1 MRLEGKVALITGAG
15 AGIGRAAAELF
26 AREGARVAVAD
37 YDAAA
42 AESTCAAIAAQGS
55 DRHSDPRAVALTV
68 DVAEPD
74 QVDAMVQATVQM
86 FGGIDILFNNAG
98 ILIFGAVTDTPFVDW
113 RRVMAVN
120 LDGVFL
126 CSKAVIPHMRAR
138 GGGSIINMSSSTG
151 AHDGNGNAA
160 AYVTSKGGV
169 TLLTRCMAIDHAAD
183 HIRVNAIAP
192 GPTDTPMLRRIM
204 SPAEMAAFAATFP
217 ARRLGQPQEI
227 AAAALFLASDEA
239 SFVTGAV
246 FAVDGG
252 QTAQV

>member
-15 AGIGRAAAELF
+15 AGIGRATAELF

-37 YDAAA
+37 YDLAAA
-42 AESTCAAIAAQGS
+42 QSTCAAIEAQRPG
-55 DRHSDPRAVALTV
+55 RAMALAVAVAV
-68 DVAEPD
+68 DVSQPD
-74 QVDAMVQATVQM
+74 QVEAMVQATVQA

-98 ILIFGAVTDTPFVDW
+98 ILIFGAVTDTTFADW

-126 CSKAVIPHMRAR
+126 CSQAVIPHMRAR

-217 ARRLGQPQEI
+217 AGRLGQPQEI

>member
-15 AGIGRAAAELF
+15 AGIGRATAELF
-26 AREGARVAVAD
+26 AREGASVAVVD

-42 AESTCAAIAAQGS
+42 AQSTCAAIEAQGG
-55 DRHSDPRAVALTV
+55 RAIALPA
-68 DVAEPD
+68 DVSQPD
-74 QVDAMVQATVQM
+74 QVEAMVQATVQA

-98 ILIFGAVTDTPFVDW
+98 ILIFGAVTDTAFADW

>member
-26 AREGARVAVAD
+26 AREGAGVAVVD

-42 AESTCAAIAAQGS
+42 AQSTCTAVEAHGGSAISLSA
-55 DRHSDPRAVALTV
+55 
-68 DVAEPD
+68 DVSQPE
-74 QVDAMVQATVQM
+74 QVEAMVQAAVQA

-98 ILIFGAVTDTPFVDW
+98 ILIFGAVTDTTFADW

>member
-1 MRLEGKVALITGAG
+1 MRLAGKTALITGAG

-26 AREGARVAVAD
+26 AREGACVVAVD
-37 YDAAA
+37 YDEAAA
-42 AESTCAAIAAQGS
+42 QATCAAIAATGGRSLAFCADVSQ
-55 DRHSDPRAVALTV
+55 PEQVA
-68 DVAEPD
+68 
-74 QVDAMVQATVQM
+74 QMVEATAHA
-86 FGGIDILFNNAG
+86 FGGIDVLFNNAG
-98 ILIFGAVTDTPFVDW
+98 ILVFGSVVETSFADW
-113 RRVMAVN
+113 RRIMAVN

-192 GPTDTPMLRRIM
+192 GPTDTPMLRRIL
-204 SPAEMAAFAATFP
+204 SQAEIDAFAATFP
-217 ARRLGQPQEI
+217 AKRLGQPHEI

>member
-1 MRLEGKVALITGAG
+1 MRLQGKVALITGAG
-15 AGIGRAAAELF
+15 AGIGRATAELF
-26 AREGARVAVAD
+26 GREGAAVVVAD
-37 YDAAA
+37 YDRAA
-42 AESTCAAIAAQGS
+42 AEAVCSGITAEGG
-55 DRHSDPRAVALTV
+55 RAVAVAV
-68 DVAEPD
+68 DVSQPD
-74 QVDAMVQATVQM
+74 QVDAMVVAAVQA

-98 ILIFGAVTDTPFVDW
+98 ILIFGSVVETAFEDW
-113 RRVMAVN
+113 QRMMAVN
-120 LDGVFL
+120 LNGVFL
-126 CSKAVIPHMRAR
+126 CSKAVIPLMRER
-138 GGGSIINMSSSTG
+138 GGGAIINMSSSTG

-204 SPAEMAAFAATFP
+204 SQDEIDAFAATFP
-217 ARRLGQPQEI
+217 AKRLGQPSEI

-239 SFVTGAV
+239 SFVTGAI

>member
-1 MRLEGKVALITGAG
+1 MRLAGKVALITGAG
-15 AGIGRAAAELF
+15 GGIGRATALLF
-26 AREGARVAVAD
+26 AREGACVAAAD

-42 AESTCAAIAAQGS
+42 AQSTCAEIG
-55 DRHSDPRAVALTV
+55 ALGGRGLGLGV
-68 DVAEPD
+68 DVADPD
-74 QVDAMVQATVQM
+74 QVEAMVQATLAT

-98 ILIFGAVTDTPFVDW
+98 ILLFGSVSGTTFADW

-126 CSKAVIPHMRAR
+126 CSKAVIPHLRNR
-138 GGGSIINMSSSTG
+138 GGGAIINMSSSTG

-169 TLLTRCMAIDHAAD
+169 TLLTRCLAIDHAAD

-192 GPTDTPMLRRIM
+192 GPTDTPMLRRAM
-204 SPAEMAAFAATFP
+204 SPTEIDAFAATFP
-217 ARRLGQPQEI
+217 AGRLGQPHEI

>member
-1 MRLEGKVALITGAG
+1 MRLAGKTALITGAG

-26 AREGARVAVAD
+26 AREGAAVAAAD
-37 YDAAA
+37 YDEAAA
-42 AESTCAAIAAQGS
+42 QAACAAITAAGGRS
-55 DRHSDPRAVALTV
+55 LALAV
-68 DVAEPD
+68 DVSQPE
-74 QVDAMVQATVQM
+74 QVAAMVEATVQA

-98 ILIFGAVTDTPFVDW
+98 ILLFGSITETSFADW
-113 RRVMAVN
+113 RRVLAVN

-126 CSKAVIPHMRAR
+126 CSQAVIPHMRAR
-138 GGGSIINMSSSTG
+138 GGGAIINMSSSTG

-169 TLLTRCMAIDHAAD
+169 TLLTRCMAIDHAPD

-204 SPAEMAAFAATFP
+204 SQTERDAFAATFP
-217 ARRLGQPQEI
+217 AKRLGRPEEI

>member
-1 MRLEGKVALITGAG
+1 MRLQGKVALITGAG
-15 AGIGRAAAELF
+15 AGIGRATAELF
-26 AREGARVAVAD
+26 GREGAAVVVAD
-37 YDAAA
+37 YDRAA
-42 AESTCAAIAAQGS
+42 AEAVCSGITAEGG
-55 DRHSDPRAVALTV
+55 RAVAVAV
-68 DVAEPD
+68 DVSQPD
-74 QVDAMVQATVQM
+74 QVDAMVAAAVQA
-86 FGGIDILFNNAG
+86 FGGIDVLFNNAG
-98 ILIFGAVTDTPFVDW
+98 ILIFGSVVETAFEDW
-113 RRVMAVN
+113 QRMMAVN
-120 LDGVFL
+120 LNGVFL
-126 CSKAVIPHMRAR
+126 CSKAVIPLMRER
-138 GGGSIINMSSSTG
+138 GGGAIINMSSSTG

-204 SPAEMAAFAATFP
+204 SQAEIDAFAATFP
-217 ARRLGQPQEI
+217 AKRLGHPSEI

-239 SFVTGAV
+239 SFVTGAI

>member
-1 MRLEGKVALITGAG
+1 
-15 AGIGRAAAELF
+15 
-26 AREGARVAVAD
+26 
-37 YDAAA
+37 
-42 AESTCAAIAAQGS
+42 
-55 DRHSDPRAVALTV
+55 
-68 DVAEPD
+68 
-74 QVDAMVQATVQM
+74 VQATVQA

-98 ILIFGAVTDTPFVDW
+98 ILIFGSIADTAFSDW
-113 RRVMAVN
+113 RRVMSVN

-126 CSKAVIPHMRAR
+126 CSKAVIPHMRGR

-204 SPAEMAAFAATFP
+204 SPAEIGAFAATFP
-217 ARRLGQPQEI
+217 AKRLGQPHEI

-246 FAVDGG
+246 FAIDGG

>member
-1 MRLEGKVALITGAG
+1 MRLQGKVALITGAG
-15 AGIGRAAAELF
+15 AGIGRATAELF
-26 AREGARVAVAD
+26 GREGACVAVAD
-37 YDAAA
+37 YDEAAA
-42 AESTCAAIAAQGS
+42 QRTCAAIEAQGGKS
-55 DRHSDPRAVALTV
+55 LALAV
-68 DVAEPD
+68 DVSQPD
-74 QVDAMVQATVQM
+74 QVEAMVQANIKA

-98 ILIFGAVTDTPFVDW
+98 VLIFGSILDTSFDDW

-126 CSKAVIPHMRAR
+126 CSKAVVPHMRAR

-151 AHDGNGNAA
+151 AHDGNSNAA

-183 HIRVNAIAP
+183 HIRVNGIAP

-204 SPAEMAAFAATFP
+204 SQAEIDAFAATFP
-217 ARRLGQPQEI
+217 AKRLGQPHEI

-239 SFVTGAV
+239 SFVTGAI

-252 QTAQV
+252 QTAHI

>member
-26 AREGARVAVAD
+26 AREGASVAVVD

-42 AESTCAAIAAQGS
+42 AQSTCAAIEAQGG
-55 DRHSDPRAVALTV
+55 RAIALPA
-68 DVAEPD
+68 DVSQPD
-74 QVDAMVQATVQM
+74 QVEAMVQATVQA

-98 ILIFGAVTDTPFVDW
+98 ILIFGTVTDTTFADW

>member
-1 MRLEGKVALITGAG
+1 MRLKDKVAIITGAG
-15 AGIGRAAAELF
+15 SGIGRAAAELF
-26 AREGARVAVAD
+26 AREGAQVVVAD
-37 YDAAA
+37 YDAAGAEATA
-42 AESTCAAIAAQGS
+42 AGIRQAGGAAL
-55 DRHSDPRAVALTV
+55 AVTV
-68 DVAEPD
+68 DVADPT
-74 QVDAMVQATVQM
+74 QVDELVQAAVGA
-86 FGGIDILFNNAG
+86 FGAIDVLFNNAAV
-98 ILIFGAVTDTPFVDW
+98 LIFGNIVETSFEAW
-113 RRVMAVN
+113 KRVMQVN

-126 CSKAVIPHMRAR
+126 VSRAVIPHMIAR

-169 TLLTRCMAIDHAAD
+169 TLLTRCMAIDHAGD

-192 GPTDTPMLRRIM
+192 GPTDTPMLRKIM
-204 SPAEMAAFAATFP
+204 TQAEMAAFAATFP
-217 ARRLGQPQEI
+217 ARRLGKPEEI

>member
-1 MRLEGKVALITGAG
+1 MRLDGKVALITGAG
-15 AGIGRAAAELF
+15 AGIGRATAELF
-26 AREGARVAVAD
+26 AREGASVAVAD

-42 AESTCAAIAAQGS
+42 AQSTCTSIEAQGGRS
-55 DRHSDPRAVALTV
+55 LALTV
-68 DVAEPD
+68 DISQPD
-74 QVDAMVQATVQM
+74 QVEAMVQATVQA

-98 ILIFGAVTDTPFVDW
+98 ILIFGSIADTAFSDW
-113 RRVMAVN
+113 RRVMSVN

-126 CSKAVIPHMRAR
+126 CSKAVIPHMRGR

-204 SPAEMAAFAATFP
+204 SPAEIDAFAATFP
-217 ARRLGQPQEI
+217 AKRLGQPREI

-246 FAVDGG
+246 FAIDGG